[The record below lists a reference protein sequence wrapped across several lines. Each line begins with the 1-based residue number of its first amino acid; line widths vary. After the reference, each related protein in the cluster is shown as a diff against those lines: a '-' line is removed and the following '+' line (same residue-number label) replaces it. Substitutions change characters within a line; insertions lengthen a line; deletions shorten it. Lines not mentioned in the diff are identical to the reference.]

1 MLIKKER
8 ERDWKGKNIYVFFV
22 EKLTL
27 CATNGEEDREIQGDK
42 V

>member
-8 ERDWKGKNIYVFFV
+8 ERDWKGKNICVFFV

-27 CATNGEEDREIQGDK
+27 CATNGEEDREI
-42 V
+42 

>member
-27 CATNGEEDREIQGDK
+27 CATNGEEDREI
-42 V
+42 